1 MLQTLYANLPNDKI
15 NMLAFLVAFCATA
28 LFLKVGSAKL
38 PQDQGREFAVNGQK
52 SKGKAR
58 GAGLIFVPATILVML
73 AFVPFS
79 IEFIIYM
86 VLFLASMLSGYL
98 DDCSEKSWNE
108 YKKGAIDFI
117 IAIVAGVT
125 YVGFNPS
132 AFIIFGQSFAIPT
145 PIYVLLAVVLIWTSI
160 NVTNCADGVDG
171 LSASL
176 VIVTMLTF
184 NIAFADELG
193 TFNTATIIF
202 VSSLLAYLWLNAS
215 PSKLMM
221 GDAGSRA
228 MGFFIALLAMK
239 SGHPFAYILAGIVL
253 ILDGGL
259 GILKISLKRFL
270 KIWILK
276 NTRTPLH
283 DEVRKNRGW
292 SDTQVV
298 FRFVILQILASAV
311 LILFLVG

>member
-1 MLQTLYANLPNDKI
+1 MIQTLHANLAQNKI
-15 NMLAFLVAFCATA
+15 DALAFLVAFCAVA
-28 LFLKVGSAKL
+28 LFLKIGKAKL
-38 PQDQGREFAVNGQK
+38 PQDQGRQFAVNGQK

-58 GAGLIFVPATILVML
+58 GAGLIFVPVSILVML

-79 IEFIIYM
+79 IEFVIYM
-86 VLFLASMLSGYL
+86 VLFCASMLSGYL

-108 YKKGAIDFI
+108 YKKGAIDFLIAI
-117 IAIVAGVT
+117 IAGIT

-132 AFIIFGQSFAIPT
+132 AFIIFGQSYAIPA
-145 PIYVLLAVVLIWTSI
+145 PVYVVLAVVLIWTSI

-184 NIAFADELG
+184 SIAFNAELG
-193 TFNTATIIF
+193 SFNTATIVFIGA
-202 VSSLLAYLWLNAS
+202 LIAYLWLNAS
-215 PSKLMM
+215 PSNLMM

-311 LILFLVG
+311 LILIII